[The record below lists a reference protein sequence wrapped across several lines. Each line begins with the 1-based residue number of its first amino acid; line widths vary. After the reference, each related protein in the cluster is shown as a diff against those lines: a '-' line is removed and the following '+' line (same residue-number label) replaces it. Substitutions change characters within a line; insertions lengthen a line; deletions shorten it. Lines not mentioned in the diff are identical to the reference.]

1 MGARMPTPLLKV
13 AVLNLAFWFRPKRE
27 ATSPVVGQGSLPL
40 TAAKAPLGRAG
51 DGFGAAFARLLRW
64 LISFCRRGE
73 KGSGSRTGGGGPP
86 LSTRDRRL
94 GRPDAVPTLFHGS
107 PAGLEGRLLLA
118 EVRDRHGVA
127 VAQGPILGRDDLEI
141 LHPAHHVGDALGR
154 EEEAEDTVLPL
165 LIQGPQPAGPPLRN
179 LIQLAFGARGL
190 LPEFAQRPLLG
201 PQVRFQRGQLLRLL
215 VQLLLDS
222 FQGGLDSR
230 LLGGGL
236 MGLLPLLRD
245 LLLQPLQALFLLA

>member
-64 LISFCRRGE
+64 LISSCRRGGT
-73 KGSGSRTGGGGPP
+73 GS
-86 LSTRDRRL
+86 
-94 GRPDAVPTLFHGS
+94 GS

-165 LIQGPQPAGPPLRN
+165 LIQGPQPAGPPPRN

-201 PQVRFQRGQLLRLL
+201 PQVRFQRGQFLRLL